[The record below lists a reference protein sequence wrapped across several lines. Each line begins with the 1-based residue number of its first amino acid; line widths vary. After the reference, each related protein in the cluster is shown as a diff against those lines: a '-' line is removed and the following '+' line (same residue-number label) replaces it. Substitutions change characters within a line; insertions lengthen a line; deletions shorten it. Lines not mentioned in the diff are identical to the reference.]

1 MAQNPDQL
9 TNLIAGFTQEGTPLS
24 AIAGSKNEWGV
35 TILTAAMLANESLAA
50 QMNAEEMVDAAISY
64 YNIIQERIGYY
75 EKTKTN
81 SLEKLSEQ

>member
-35 TILTAAMLANESLAA
+35 TILTPLIVTGK
-50 QMNAEEMVDAAISY
+50 Q
-64 YNIIQERIGYY
+64 
-75 EKTKTN
+75 
-81 SLEKLSEQ
+81 

>member
-1 MAQNPDQL
+1 MTQNPDQL

-64 YNIIQERIGYY
+64 YNSIQR
-75 EKTKTN
+75 
-81 SLEKLSEQ
+81 S